1 MAVLVDGVD
10 TVCDGDGFLVRGCL
24 LGAAFPPVAT
34 IFPATFFCS
43 GLADGLTA
51 GSAAA
56 ALVLRDGGADVL
68 TDGGDGSAL
77 TEDVLDFG
85 GDGEAVGESNC
96 DLMAPKFLPDRVL
109 VNWILPGGGP
119 AADPPVLGLLGFD
132 PDSKMEILSISL
144 DLLGDA
150 IFSSIKDGMARRK

>member
-1 MAVLVDGVD
+1 MLDGGD

-24 LGAAFPPVAT
+24 LGAAFPPVGAT
-34 IFPATFFCS
+34 FPATFFCS
-43 GLADGLTA
+43 GLADGLTT
-51 GSAAA
+51 GSAA

-68 TDGGDGSAL
+68 TGGGDGSGL

-119 AADPPVLGLLGFD
+119 PDAPVLGLLGFD

-150 IFSSIKDGMARRK
+150 IFSSTIKDGMARRK